1 MNNVFSYYTKYREYI
16 PEYND
21 WKNGNAQQ
29 DKVASNSSA
38 IELNN
43 ESLKQKAQTIV
54 NPLLIADCYEHEK
67 AEDAETFQPQ
77 TEEYPPAAYPAG
89 YGTPESEF
97 RTPERHRILR
107 TAAGEELSFYGTGA
121 EHTEEKFPA
130 EIPSHSPQENA
141 MPEKKSDA
149 QLSAAI
155 GALTECAR
163 GQLRYLKK
171 NYDLLKTQTEERYF
185 N

>member
-1 MNNVFSYYTKYREYI
+1 MMPYFQLPSLSFLRRKQNDVDLETLFIRSERKKNAVPAREHF
-16 PEYND
+16 
-21 WKNGNAQQ
+21 A
-29 DKVASNSSA
+29 
-38 IELNN
+38 
-43 ESLKQKAQTIV
+43 ESPAAENT
-54 NPLLIADCYEHEK
+54 DFE

-89 YGTPESEF
+89 YGPPESEF

-121 EHTEEKFPA
+121 EHTEEKFPT

>member
-1 MNNVFSYYTKYREYI
+1 MMPYFQLPSLSFLRRKQNDVDLETLFIRSERKKNAVPAREHF
-16 PEYND
+16 
-21 WKNGNAQQ
+21 A
-29 DKVASNSSA
+29 
-38 IELNN
+38 
-43 ESLKQKAQTIV
+43 ESPAAENT
-54 NPLLIADCYEHEK
+54 DFE

-89 YGTPESEF
+89 YGPPESEF

>member
-1 MNNVFSYYTKYREYI
+1 MMPYFQLPSLSFLRRKQNDVDLETLFIRSERKKNAVPAREHF
-16 PEYND
+16 
-21 WKNGNAQQ
+21 A
-29 DKVASNSSA
+29 
-38 IELNN
+38 
-43 ESLKQKAQTIV
+43 ESPAAENT
-54 NPLLIADCYEHEK
+54 DFE

-77 TEEYPPAAYPAG
+77 TEEFPPAAYPAG
-89 YGTPESEF
+89 YGPPEPEF

-121 EHTEEKFPA
+121 EHTEEKFPT

>member
-1 MNNVFSYYTKYREYI
+1 MMPYFQLPSLSFLRRKQNDVDLETLFIRSERKKNAVPAREHF
-16 PEYND
+16 
-21 WKNGNAQQ
+21 A
-29 DKVASNSSA
+29 
-38 IELNN
+38 
-43 ESLKQKAQTIV
+43 ESPAAENT
-54 NPLLIADCYEHEK
+54 DFE

-121 EHTEEKFPA
+121 EHTEEKFPT

>member
-1 MNNVFSYYTKYREYI
+1 MMPYFQLPSLSFLRRKQNDVDLETLFIRSERKKNAVPAREHF
-16 PEYND
+16 
-21 WKNGNAQQ
+21 A
-29 DKVASNSSA
+29 
-38 IELNN
+38 
-43 ESLKQKAQTIV
+43 ESPAAENT
-54 NPLLIADCYEHEK
+54 DFE

-77 TEEYPPAAYPAG
+77 TEKYPPAAYPAG

>member
-1 MNNVFSYYTKYREYI
+1 MPYFQLPSLSFLRRKQNDVDLETLFIRSERKKNAVPAREHF
-16 PEYND
+16 
-21 WKNGNAQQ
+21 A
-29 DKVASNSSA
+29 
-38 IELNN
+38 
-43 ESLKQKAQTIV
+43 ESPAAENT
-54 NPLLIADCYEHEK
+54 DFE

-89 YGTPESEF
+89 YGPPESEF

-155 GALTECAR
+155 GALTKCAR

>member
-1 MNNVFSYYTKYREYI
+1 MMPYFQLPSLSFLRRKQNDVDLETLFIRSERKKNAVPAREHF
-16 PEYND
+16 
-21 WKNGNAQQ
+21 A
-29 DKVASNSSA
+29 
-38 IELNN
+38 
-43 ESLKQKAQTIV
+43 ESPAAENT
-54 NPLLIADCYEHEK
+54 DFE

-77 TEEYPPAAYPAG
+77 TEKYPPAAYPAG
-89 YGTPESEF
+89 YRTPESEF

-121 EHTEEKFPA
+121 EHTEEKFPT
-130 EIPSHSPQENA
+130 EIPSHSSQENA